1 MGAHAFHNAYVKV
14 IEGRRPTHGEILVL
28 GSLFQILLED
38 LQESRELALEID
50 QFYKKIGLL
59 RNFKELGTITDD
71 QLLEMASLLVDRKD
85 SRMQSV
91 FPDISL
97 DRVTSVLMQLRE

>member
-1 MGAHAFHNAYVKV
+1 M
-14 IEGRRPTHGEILVL
+14 
-28 GSLFQILLED
+28 
-38 LQESRELALEID
+38 
-50 QFYKKIGLL
+50 
-59 RNFKELGTITDD
+59 GTITDD